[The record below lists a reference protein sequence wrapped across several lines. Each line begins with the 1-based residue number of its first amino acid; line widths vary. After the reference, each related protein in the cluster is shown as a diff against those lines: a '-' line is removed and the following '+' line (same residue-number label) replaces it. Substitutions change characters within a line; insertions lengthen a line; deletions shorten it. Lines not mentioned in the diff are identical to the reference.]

1 MQPARYLQ
9 IAIGSPLRRHFD
21 YLPPEGSKQ
30 SDWQVGIRVQV
41 PFGRRTETGI
51 LVGISDHSDV
61 PTAKLR
67 PALKML
73 DDAPLLSDEMLSL
86 LKWASDYY
94 HHPIGDVLQHALPVL
109 LRQGKDASA
118 RTETVWQLNHSGKVA
133 DIADLKRAPKQAALL
148 KQLQLNP
155 DEVLSKEDFNQQHSH
170 WRAPLAALIKRGW
183 VDAIERR
190 GLLGDTATPD
200 QAPELND
207 EQSAAIDTVCA
218 QHEDYQCFLLDGVTG
233 SGKTEV
239 YLGIIQHVLAQ
250 GRQALVLVPEISL
263 TPQTVSR
270 FQRRFRVP
278 IAVMHSGLGQGERLD
293 AWLAARSGEAG
304 IVIGTRSAL
313 FTPLANPGVI
323 IIDEEHDSSFKQ
335 QKGFRYHA
343 RDLAVLRAR
352 RLGIPIILGS
362 ATPSL
367 ESLANVDQG
376 RYQQLILNHRISRTT
391 PPPVRTIDLRGQ
403 PIESGLSHSLL
414 KIVTEHLERDEQVLL
429 FLNRRGYAPTLCCH
443 DCGWISNCPRCDAKL
458 TLHAASQRLR
468 CHHCGTEQSM
478 PAHCPECSS
487 TDIRALGQGTER
499 IEDALQA
506 HFPAVDVLRIDRD
519 TTRRKGAMQAMLDRI
534 HDGKKAILV
543 GTQMLAKGHDFPNV
557 TLVGI
562 LDADQGLFGIDFRAS
577 ESMAQL
583 IVQVAGRAGR
593 AEKPGQVLVQTYH
606 PEHPLLQNLLK
617 HGYPAFAQ
625 QAMQERREVVLPPFA
640 SMALLRAEASQR
652 ELPMAFLSKAYATAV
667 ACNIKGIELLG
678 PLPAPMERRAGR
690 YRAQL
695 LIQAN
700 ERKPLQ
706 HLLKVLLPELEK
718 WPEARKVRWSI
729 DVDPVDTM

>member
-1 MQPARYLQ
+1 MQSACYLQ
-9 IAIGSPLRRHFD
+9 IAIASPLRRHFD
-21 YLPPEGSKQ
+21 YLPPKGSQQ
-30 SDWQVGIRVQV
+30 SEWQIGCRVEV
-41 PFGRRTETGI
+41 PFGRRTEIGI
-51 LVGISDHSDV
+51 LLGTSDHSDV
-61 PTAKLR
+61 PAEKLR
-67 PALKML
+67 PALKIL
-73 DDAPLLSDEMLSL
+73 DDAPLLSDEIMSL
-86 LKWASDYY
+86 LSWASAYY
-94 HHPIGDVLQHALPVL
+94 HHPIGDALQHALPVL
-109 LRQGKDASA
+109 LRQGKAANA
-118 RTETVWQLNHSGKVA
+118 RTETVWQLSTAGKTA
-133 DIADLKRAPKQAALL
+133 DSEELKRAPKQAALL
-148 KQLQLNP
+148 QQLQLA
-155 DEVLSKEDFNQQHSH
+155 DDVLSKEDFNQQHKN
-170 WRAPLAALIKRGW
+170 WRTPLAALVKRGW
-183 VDAIERR
+183 VDETERR
-190 GLLGDTATPD
+190 GLLADTATPD
-200 QAPELND
+200 QAPTLND
-207 EQSAAIDTVCA
+207 EQTAAIETVCA
-218 QHEDYQCFLLDGVTG
+218 EDEYQCFLLDGVTG

-239 YLGIIQHVLAQ
+239 YLGVIADVLAQ

-278 IAVMHSGLGQGERLD
+278 IAVLHSGLGQGERLD
-293 AWLAARSGEAG
+293 AWLAARTGEAG
-304 IVIGTRSAL
+304 IIIGTRSAL

-352 RLGIPIILGS
+352 RLKIPVILGS

-376 RYQQLILNHRISRTT
+376 RYQQLILNKRISNTT

-414 KIVTEHLERDEQVLL
+414 KVVSEHLDRDEQVLL

-443 DCGWISNCPRCDAKL
+443 DCGWIADCPRCDAKL

-478 PAHCPECSS
+478 PANCPECSS
-487 TDIRALGQGTER
+487 TELRAIGQGTER

-506 HFPAVDVLRIDRD
+506 LFPAVDVLRIDRD
-519 TTRRKGAMQAMLDRI
+519 TTRRKGAMQTMLDRI
-534 HDGKKAILV
+534 HDGKKAILI

-606 PEHPLLQNLLK
+606 PEHPLLQNLLTD
-617 HGYPAFAQ
+617 GYPAFAQ

-640 SMALLRAEASQR
+640 SMALLRAEANQR
-652 ELPMAFLSKAYATAV
+652 ELPMAFLSKAYETAI
-667 ACNIKGIELLG
+667 ACQIKGIELFG

-695 LIQAN
+695 MIQAQ

-706 HLLKVLLPELEK
+706 HLLKILLPELEK
-718 WPEARKVRWSI
+718 HPETRKVRWSI

>member
-1 MQPARYLQ
+1 MQSARYLQ

-21 YLPPEGSKQ
+21 YLPPEGSKL

-51 LVGISDHSDV
+51 LVGVSDHSEV
-61 PTAKLR
+61 PAAKLR
-67 PALKML
+67 PALKIL
-73 DDAPLLSDEMLSL
+73 DDHSLLSEEMMSL

-109 LRQGKDASA
+109 LRQGKDANA
-118 RTETVWQLNHSGKVA
+118 RTETVWQLSETGKVA
-133 DIADLKRAPKQAALL
+133 DIADLNRAPKQAALL
-148 KQLQLNP
+148 KQLQLNA
-155 DEVLSKEDFNQQHSH
+155 DDVLSKEDFNQQHSN

-190 GLLGDTATPD
+190 GLLPDTAIPD

-207 EQSAAIDTVCA
+207 EQAAAIDAVCA
-218 QHEDYQCFLLDGVTG
+218 QHDEYQCFLLDGVTG

-239 YLGIIQHVLAQ
+239 YLGIIAQVLAQ

-278 IAVMHSGLGQGERLD
+278 IAMMHSGLGQRERLD

-304 IVIGTRSAL
+304 IIIGTRSAL

-343 RDLAVLRAR
+343 RNLAVLRAK

-414 KIVTEHLERDEQVLL
+414 KIVSEHLERDEQVLL

-443 DCGWISNCPRCDAKL
+443 DCGWISECPRCDAKL
-458 TLHAASQRLR
+458 TIHAASQHLR

-487 TDIRALGQGTER
+487 TELRALGQGTER

-534 HDGKKAILV
+534 HNGKKAILI

-625 QAMQERREVVLPPFA
+625 QAMQERREIVLPPFA

-652 ELPMAFLSKAYATAV
+652 GLPMAFLSKAYATAI
-667 ACNIKGIELLG
+667 ACNIKGIELFC

-695 LIQAN
+695 LMQAA

-706 HLLKVLLPELEK
+706 HLLKILLPELEK

>member
-1 MQPARYLQ
+1 MQSARYLN

-21 YLPPEGSKQ
+21 YLPPKGFIE
-30 SDWQVGIRVQV
+30 SDWQVGSRVQV
-41 PFGRRTETGI
+41 PFGRRTEIGI
-51 LVGISDHSDV
+51 LIGISDHSDV
-61 PTAKLR
+61 PCEKLR
-67 PALKML
+67 PALRLL
-73 DDAPLLSDEMLSL
+73 DDSPILSNEMMSLLS
-86 LKWASDYY
+86 WASTYY
-94 HHPIGDVLQHALPVL
+94 HHPLGDVLQHALPVL
-109 LRQGKDASA
+109 LRQGKTANA
-118 RTETVWQLNHSGKVA
+118 RTETVWQLTETGKTA
-133 DIADLKRAPKQAALL
+133 DVTALTRAPKQAALL
-148 KQLQLNP
+148 SQLQLNP
-155 DEVLSKEDFNQQHSH
+155 DDALSKEDFNQQHSH
-170 WRAPLAALIKRGW
+170 WRAPLTALIKRGF
-183 VDAIERR
+183 VDALQRR
-190 GLLGDTATPD
+190 GLLADTATPD
-200 QAPELND
+200 QPPALND
-207 EQSAAIDTVCA
+207 EQTTAIEAVCA
-218 QHEDYQCFLLDGVTG
+218 QHDEYQCFLLDGVTG

-239 YLGIIQHVLAQ
+239 YLGIIAQVLAQ
-250 GRQALVLVPEISL
+250 GHQALVLVPEISL
-263 TPQTVSR
+263 TPQTVGR

-278 IAVMHSGLGQGERLD
+278 IAMMHSGMGQRERLD

-304 IVIGTRSAL
+304 IIIGTRSAL

-323 IIDEEHDSSFKQ
+323 IIDEEHDASFKQ

-352 RLGIPIILGS
+352 RLGIPVILGS

-376 RYQQLILNHRISRTT
+376 RYQQLILSRRISNAT

-403 PIESGLSHSLL
+403 PIESGLSQSLL
-414 KIVTEHLERDEQVLL
+414 KIVSEHLERDEQVLL
-429 FLNRRGYAPTLCCH
+429 FLNRRGFAPTLCCH
-443 DCGWISNCPRCDAKL
+443 DCGWLANCPRCDAKL

-468 CHHCGTEQSM
+468 CHHCGTEQPL
-478 PAHCPECSS
+478 PANCPECSS
-487 TDIRALGQGTER
+487 TELRALGQGTER
-499 IEDALQA
+499 IDEALQA
-506 HFPAVDVLRIDRD
+506 HFPTVDVLRIDRD

-534 HDGKKAILV
+534 HEGKKAILV

-606 PEHPLLQNLLK
+606 PEHPLLQNLLQ

-640 SMALLRAEASQR
+640 SMALLRAEANQR
-652 ELPMAFLSKAYATAV
+652 ELPMAFLSKAYATAM
-667 ACNIKGIELLG
+667 ACQIKDIELFG

-695 LIQAN
+695 LIQSS
-700 ERKPLQ
+700 ERRPLQ
-706 HLLKVLLPELEK
+706 HLLKILLPELEK
-718 WPEARKVRWSI
+718 LPESRKVRWSI

>member
-1 MQPARYLQ
+1 MQSARYLQ
-9 IAIGSPLRRHFD
+9 IAIASPLRRHFD
-21 YLPPEGSKQ
+21 YLPPKDSQQ
-30 SDWQVGIRVQV
+30 SDWQVGCRVKV
-41 PFGRRTETGI
+41 PFGRRTEVGI
-51 LVGISDHSDV
+51 LLGTSDHSDV
-61 PTAKLR
+61 PVEKLR
-67 PALKML
+67 PALKIL
-73 DDAPLLSDEMLSL
+73 DDTPLLSDEIMSL
-86 LKWASDYY
+86 LSWASAYY
-94 HHPIGDVLQHALPVL
+94 HHPIGDALQHALPVL
-109 LRQGKDASA
+109 LRQGKAASA
-118 RTETVWQLNHSGKVA
+118 STETVWQLNAAGKA
-133 DIADLKRAPKQAALL
+133 AGTEELKRAPKQAALL
-148 KQLQLNP
+148 QQLQLA
-155 DEVLSKEDFNQQHSH
+155 DDVLSKEDFNSQHSN

-183 VDAIERR
+183 VEEVERR
-190 GLLGDTATPD
+190 GLLADTATPD
-200 QAPELND
+200 QAPTLNN
-207 EQSAAIDTVCA
+207 EQASAIETVCA
-218 QHEDYQCFLLDGVTG
+218 EDEYQCFLLDGVTG

-239 YLGIIQHVLAQ
+239 YLGVIADVLSQ

-278 IAVMHSGLGQGERLD
+278 IAMMHSGLGQGERLD
-293 AWLAARSGEAG
+293 AWLAARNGEAG
-304 IVIGTRSAL
+304 IIIGTRSAL

-343 RDLAVLRAR
+343 RDLAVLRAQ
-352 RLGIPIILGS
+352 RLKIPIILGS

-376 RYQQLILNHRISRTT
+376 RYLQLILNQRISNTT

-414 KIVTEHLERDEQVLL
+414 KVVTEHLDRDEQVLL

-443 DCGWISNCPRCDAKL
+443 DCGWIADCPRCDAKL

-478 PAHCPECSS
+478 PANCPECSS
-487 TDIRALGQGTER
+487 TELRAIGQGTER
-499 IEDALQA
+499 IEDALQS

-534 HDGKKAILV
+534 HGGKKAILI

-606 PEHPLLQNLLK
+606 PEHPLLQNLLTD
-617 HGYPAFAQ
+617 GYPAFAQ

-640 SMALLRAEASQR
+640 SIALLRAEANQR
-652 ELPMAFLSKAYATAV
+652 ELPMAFLSKAYATAT
-667 ACNIKGIELLG
+667 ACNIKGIELFG

-695 LIQAN
+695 LIQAA

-706 HLLKVLLPELEK
+706 HLLKILLPELEK
-718 WPEARKVRWSI
+718 HPETRKVRWSI